1 MTTMVAR
8 PPCDAGTVS
17 SGPALAPCSPTTGR
31 WVLAATILGSSMV
44 FIDSSAVNVV
54 LPVLQ
59 DSLGASITQAQ
70 WVVEV
75 YLLLLASLILVG
87 GSLGDRLGR
96 RRVFAWGI
104 AIFALASL
112 WCGLAPG
119 PAQLIA
125 ARAAQGVGGALLV
138 PGSLAIISASFDES
152 SRGKA
157 FGTWSGLTA
166 VTMAAGPV
174 LGGWLATTV
183 SWRWVFF
190 INLPFAAV
198 VLAIVATRVPE
209 SRDRTRDESIDWTGA
224 GLSVAGLGLLVYG
237 LIESSN
243 LGLTHPVALGAIAAG
258 LVLLAL
264 FVRTEARTVSP
275 MLPLDLFQS
284 RSFTGANL
292 LTFLLYGALGGAL
305 FFLPFSL
312 IQVHGYTPTEAGAA
326 WLPFILCIAVLSRWT
341 GALVPVVGARVL
353 LVTGP
358 ILTAVGFALVA
369 VPNPTSGYWTTFFP
383 AFLTMGLGM
392 AVAVAPLV
400 TVVMGSVPPER
411 AGLASGIN
419 NAVSRAAGLV
429 ALAVMGVVVLA
440 SFNTVLDRRLAML
453 EVRAEIVA
461 QLEPER
467 LNLAA
472 AAPPADATPEE
483 AALVRDAIRDSFV
496 AGFRLIMLVAA
507 GMAAASALVAW
518 QTIEGRARGT
528 AHGDPVDV

>member
-8 PPCDAGTVS
+8 PPCDAGEVL
-17 SGPALAPCSPTTGR
+17 SGPALTPCSAATGR

-59 DSLGASITQAQ
+59 KSLGASITQAQ
-70 WVVEV
+70 WVVEI

-96 RRVFAWGI
+96 RRVFGWGV

-112 WCGLAPG
+112 WCGFAST

-125 ARAAQGVGGALLV
+125 ARAAQGAGGALLV

-166 VTMAAGPV
+166 ITMAAGPV

-190 INLPFAAV
+190 INLPFAAA
-198 VLAIVATRVPE
+198 VLLMVAARVPE
-209 SRDRTRDESIDWTGA
+209 SRDRTNTGPIDWTGA
-224 GLSVAGLGLLVYG
+224 GLSVAGLGLLVFG
-237 LIESSN
+237 LIESAN
-243 LGLTHPVALGAIAAG
+243 LGLTHPLALGAIAAG
-258 LVLLAL
+258 LMILAL
-264 FVRTEARTVSP
+264 FVRVQSHSRSP
-275 MLPLDLFQS
+275 MMPLDLFQS

-312 IQVHGYTPTEAGAA
+312 IQVHGYTPTQAGAA

-341 GALVPVVGARVL
+341 GALVPIVGARVL
-353 LVTGP
+353 LVVGP
-358 ILTAVGFALVA
+358 ILTAGGFALAA
-369 VPNPTSGYWTTFFP
+369 VPDASSSYWTAFFP

-400 TVVMGSVPPER
+400 TVVMGSVPPNR

-429 ALAVMGVVVLA
+429 ALAVMGVLVLA
-440 SFNTVLDRRLAML
+440 TFNDALDRRLAM
-453 EVRAEIVA
+453 VDIRPEIVA
-461 QLEPER
+461 QLEGER

-472 AAPPADATPEE
+472 ATPPPDATPEE
-483 AALVRDAIRDSFV
+483 AGLVRAAIRDSFV

-507 GMAAASALVAW
+507 GMAAASAFVAW
-518 QTIEGRARGT
+518 QTIEGRTPGHQRGS
-528 AHGDPVDV
+528 ASD